1 MSQPDQRARLRPG
14 ALVPAVLGLAFAIYL
29 TVEHYTPSTT
39 LACPESA
46 TVNCQKVTTSSY
58 SHVLGIPVALLG
70 AVYFVVMTVLVLPP
84 AWRAGPLRPVRLLGA
99 VVGMISVLYLVW
111 AELFQIGAICLY
123 CTAVHVCTLALFGG
137 VLWYSIGTPDTEA

>member
-29 TVEHYTPSTT
+29 TVEHYTQSTT